1 MNTEKKQPLTTLEDV
16 RSEFNI
22 VAAVS
27 GLQEAETL
35 AAALEE
41 AEIPSDNIALLGAY
55 PAGPG
60 DTVDESGSAA
70 PLTNQ
75 AADPPIRDGNVAVGV
90 HSEHEQM
97 VTTAGRVMQRHGVLS
112 VNRFQGS

>member
-1 MNTEKKQPLTTLEDV
+1 MTTEKTEPLTTLNEV

-22 VAAVS
+22 VAAVQS
-27 GLQEAETL
+27 LDDAQAL

-41 AEIPSDNIALLGAY
+41 AEIPSDSIALLGAY
-55 PAGPG
+55 PAQPG
-60 DTVDESGSAA
+60 DAIDHSGSPAL
-70 PLTNQ
+70 LTDK
-75 AADPPIRDGNVAVGV
+75 ADDQPIRDGNVAVGV

-97 VTTAGRVMQRHGVLS
+97 VTTADRVMQRHDVLS

>member
-1 MNTEKKQPLTTLEDV
+1 MTTEKEQPLTTLDEV

-22 VAAVS
+22 VAAVQS
-27 GLQEAETL
+27 LEDAEAL

-41 AEIPSDNIALLGAY
+41 AEIPSDSIALLGAY
-55 PAGPG
+55 PAQPG
-60 DTVDESGSAA
+60 DAVDHSASAA
-70 PLTNQ
+70 PLTDG

-97 VTTAGRVMQRHGVLS
+97 VTTADRVMQRHNVLS